1 MTSDSIERAVRWRRR
16 KEARPNEI
24 LVAAL
29 ALFAERGFAA
39 TRLDDVA
46 LRAEVTKGTLYL
58 YFPNKEELFEAVVRQ
73 ALVPSI
79 EWGEALLDKPD
90 EPAVLLLER
99 LMRSWAELAL
109 SPAGAIPKI
118 IISEAGNFPELA
130 RFYREEVMDRGMEL
144 MRRVLRLGVERGE
157 FRAPDDFDNAVR
169 CICAPIVLAMLW
181 RHSLGRHE
189 EVDRFDPEAICKTQ
203 LQLVLDGL
211 TIRPAAS
218 VARSTDRRRRTQ
230 LDRFKEKASDE
241 PRRG

>member
-1 MTSDSIERAVRWRRR
+1 MASDPTERAVRWRRR

-24 LVAAL
+24 LAAAL

-90 EPAVLLLER
+90 EPAALLLKR

-169 CICAPIVLAMLW
+169 CIFAPIVLAMLW

-211 TIRPAAS
+211 AIRPAAS
-218 VARSTDRRRRTQ
+218 VARSTDQRRRAH